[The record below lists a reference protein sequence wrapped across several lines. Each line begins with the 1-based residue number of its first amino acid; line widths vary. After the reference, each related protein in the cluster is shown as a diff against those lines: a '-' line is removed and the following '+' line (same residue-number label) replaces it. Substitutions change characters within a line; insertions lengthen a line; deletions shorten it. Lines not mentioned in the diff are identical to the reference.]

1 MHVVFLPKYY
11 LGRRDP
17 QVGEFIKRHA
27 QAVSGF
33 VQVSVVTILKD
44 PLMLAHYQDEVAEE
58 EGVWTLRAYYK
69 PLEKGIALWRTP
81 INLLRYWRAA
91 RLAWGRFITERGYPQ
106 LIHVHVLTRPSL
118 LALRERRSSA
128 VPFMITEH
136 SSEFLDGRWQLRSF
150 LHRSFMRSVFRK
162 SMATTV
168 VSERL
173 GTALHDAGL
182 VEQFE
187 VVPNVLPL
195 EQHRV
200 AAKGAPQSAIV
211 VADLVDR
218 VKNISGVLEAMV
230 LLRDALPELR
240 LVVVGGGVDERKL
253 REMASAFNLDDR
265 ITFTGQLGP
274 TDTLAHIARSGFL
287 IVNSRFETFSVV
299 TGEALMLGKP
309 VIATRC
315 GGPEAFIDGRNGFL
329 IPKDNT
335 AALAEAIR
343 NMVAVHERFDPHA
356 IRETV
361 HGRYSPAV
369 VGRQFFTIYE
379 RVLAERN

>member
-11 LGRRDP
+11 SGRRDP

-27 QAVSGF
+27 QAVSGY

-44 PLMLAHYQDEVAEE
+44 PLMLGDHEE
-58 EGVWTLRAYYK
+58 EVTEEDGVWTLRAYYK
-69 PLEKGIALWRTP
+69 PIEKGAAVWRTP

-91 RLAWGRFITERGYPQ
+91 RSAWDHFIKERGHPH

-118 LALRERRSSA
+118 LAMRERRRSG
-128 VPFMITEH
+128 VPLMITEH
-136 SSEFLDGRWQLRSF
+136 SSEFLDGRWHLRSF
-150 LHRSFMRSVFRK
+150 LHKAFMRSVFRR
-162 SMATTV
+162 SLATTV
-168 VSERL
+168 VSDRL
-173 GTALHDAGL
+173 GRALLDAGL
-182 VEQFE
+182 VDQYE

-195 EQHRV
+195 ERNHV
-200 AAKGAPQSAIV
+200 AAKGTPQNAIV
-211 VADLVDR
+211 VADLIDR
-218 VKNISGVLEAMV
+218 VKNISGVLEALV
-230 LLRDALPELR
+230 LLRDMLPELR
-240 LVVVGGGVDERKL
+240 LIVVGGGADERKL
-253 REMASAFNLDDR
+253 REMVSAFNLDDR
-265 ITFTGQLGP
+265 ITFTGQLHP

-315 GGPEAFIDGRNGFL
+315 GGPEAFIDERNGFL
-329 IPKDNT
+329 IPRDNT
-335 AALAEAIR
+335 AALAEAIK
-343 NMVAVHERFDPHA
+343 NMVACHHRFDPQA
-356 IRETV
+356 IRDTV
-361 HGRYSPAV
+361 DERYSQAV